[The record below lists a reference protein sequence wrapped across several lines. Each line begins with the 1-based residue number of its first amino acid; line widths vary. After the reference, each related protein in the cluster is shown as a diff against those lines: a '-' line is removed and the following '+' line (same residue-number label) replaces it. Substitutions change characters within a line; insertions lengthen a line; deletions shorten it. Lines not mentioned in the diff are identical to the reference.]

1 MKSVYIMFVKN
12 IKCFKQQWSDD
23 EIILIYSKCQGMI
36 KLTVIEIKYIYGFK
50 ILITFPDDLNQMNLK
65 TIVNYFIVEY

>member
-1 MKSVYIMFVKN
+1 
-12 IKCFKQQWSDD
+12 
-23 EIILIYSKCQGMI
+23 MI
-36 KLTVIEIKYIYGFK
+36 KLTVIEIKYIYRFK